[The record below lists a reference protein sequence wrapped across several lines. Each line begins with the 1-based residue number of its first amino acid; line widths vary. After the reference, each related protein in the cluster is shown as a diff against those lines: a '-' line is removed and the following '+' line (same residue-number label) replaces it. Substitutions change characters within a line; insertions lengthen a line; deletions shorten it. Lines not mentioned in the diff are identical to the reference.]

1 MAEADTAMD
10 AVRWALSAYLP
21 PDQASRAAALWQR
34 PTGDTPASAMTGLSR
49 YCRLVAQHFDLG
61 GREAELHLRIIRALK
76 AQAQAQPQGPG
87 DAQADALPDVSSTSH
102 LKRITELPA
111 GSALLMQR
119 FLEATEQHLRNELGA
134 AHSAQRWRQALVGH
148 VKRVPVGSMHQLS
161 DWLWGRTAGLQGPW
175 PARGLGTQLIN
186 AAYVALAESLG
197 PVRADACFTS
207 IVREFEQA
215 SDPSLS
221 GIRSYL

>member
-1 MAEADTAMD
+1 MAEPDPAMD
-10 AVRWALSAYLP
+10 AVRWALSAYLDP
-21 PDQASRAAALWQR
+21 EEARRAAALWQR
-34 PTGDTPASAMTGLSR
+34 PTGDTAGSAMAGLSR
-49 YCRLVAQHFDLG
+49 YCRLVAQQFDLA

-76 AQAQAQPQGPG
+76 AQALAQGHAPSQPG
-87 DAQADALPDVSSTSH
+87 ALPEVESPSH
-102 LKRITELPA
+102 LKRITDLPS

-119 FLEATEQHLRNELGA
+119 FLEATEMHLRSEMGA
-134 AHSAQRWRQALVGH
+134 AHSPQRWRQSLVAH
-148 VKRVPVGSMHQLS
+148 IKRVPVSNMHQLS
-161 DWLWGRTAGLQGPW
+161 DWLWGRTAGLQGQW

-186 AAYVALAESLG
+186 AAYVALAEAVG